1 MQLKCKHYY
10 IQIWPEIHQTV
21 LPVVIFWQR
30 RIVFGAETTLR
41 DDIIN
46 AYNKIGQELIERTK
60 AWLGACNY
68 FCSLIC
74 AYCCTVQP
82 YLQNY
87 TLRSVQKL
95 VPYIICKC
103 HESTDEVYHLLYH
116 HTALLWEEHT
126 VHPSRN
132 IAGPWY
138 DVDWSLQL
146 EDPVSWAWMCLQKI
160 FQTLNTG
167 VPNVPAEDISDIKYW
182 CS

>member
-1 MQLKCKHYY
+1 MARNSLDYPSSGD
-10 IQIWPEIHQTV
+10 ILTEDS
-21 LPVVIFWQR
+21 FWS
-30 RIVFGAETTLR
+30 GN
-41 DDIIN
+41 N
-46 AYNKIGQELIERTK
+46 AMRWHNACNKIGRELIERTK
-60 AWLGACNY
+60 ARLFACNY

-74 AYCCTVQP
+74 PYCCTVQP
-82 YLQNY
+82 YLQTS
-87 TLRSVQKL
+87 TLWSVQKL
-95 VPYIICKC
+95 VPCIIWQC

-116 HTALLWEEHT
+116 HTTFLWEEHT

-167 VPNVPAEDISDIKYW
+167 VQNVPEKDISVTKYW